1 MRKALF
7 ALCISF
13 ALCIAVA
20 NASFATENA
29 LEAQDVVKSLDE
41 NRMKFDMQ
49 YKNKEITI
57 KGTIAKIEEKKGKYI
72 LSLSNGEK
80 VPNPFKFIECT
91 FDKPDELMDLKKG
104 DEATVSGAYK
114 GKQSFEVG
122 AMTLFK
128 CKLVK

>member
-1 MRKALF
+1 MKKAFF
-7 ALCISF
+7 ALCVSL
-13 ALCIAVA
+13 ALCIAVS
-20 NASFATENA
+20 NVSFAVENA
-29 LEAQDVVKSLDE
+29 LNAQDVVKALDE
-41 NRMKFDMQ
+41 NRMKFDIQ
-49 YKNKEITI
+49 YKNKEVVI